1 MFRDKIYAPNYEDF
15 GVLAAVNGCGAR
27 ADFINLTGE
36 RALNSAPNSASSNFH
51 LNLVGKTA
59 TNLTGANVANLGLNL
74 SSNLARDKI
83 DANVADFSLNFR
95 RETAANLMRANLT
108 ICGAPSK
115 QDARISLSSNLRASE
130 ISTSKTLGF
139 CQDRANQICAKNKF
153 AQTSVNV
160 TANEANLSEFSQ
172 SEFNETAMR
181 ESDSEGL
188 QNSNLTQIKTVDIHS
203 HLLSSEVKFDRFY
216 DKLAL
221 AFFAK
226 KFDINRR
233 ELIKNGFEGYK
244 SNFARL
250 IKSSNFVQKSVV
262 FGVDAKFDDSGN
274 LVHKDKTVCASNEEV
289 FAFYEQNPNEVVPF
303 FSVNPNRK
311 DALNLIEK
319 YHKMGFKG
327 GKLLHSYWET
337 DLNDKRYEPYFRLLS
352 ELRLPL
358 VIHVGDENS
367 LASNKALESIEQLKS
382 PLNLGCGIVCAHMG
396 ASSDGAL
403 SIFSRDP
410 EKLGANYF
418 TLLRWLR
425 EFDGLYADVSALL
438 CINKARILPH
448 LKTQTQIHDKIL
460 FGTDFPVPF
469 SVIFSSYD
477 LSLRDRLALNRIQN
491 PLDRYVRAMSL
502 YFGEN
507 SLIFSN
513 YKKILGEI

>member
-1 MFRDKIYAPNYEDF
+1 MFRDDF
-15 GVLAAVNGCGAR
+15 YR
-27 ADFINLTGE
+27 ANE
-36 RALNSAPNSASSNFH
+36 RLDALGF
-51 LNLVGKTA
+51 G
-59 TNLTGANVANLGLNL
+59 TNLIG
-74 SSNLARDKI
+74 RK
-83 DANVADFSLNFR
+83 
-95 RETAANLMRANLT
+95 TAANLTPNSACASAANSGLNLTRKTETNLTRANL
-108 ICGAPSK
+108 AE
-115 QDARISLSSNLRASE
+115 QNARINLNSNLRANE
-130 ISTSKTLGF
+130 TAASKTLGF
-139 CQDRANQICAKNKF
+139 CQNASQIYAKDKF
-153 AQTSVNV
+153 AKASVNL
-160 TANEANLSEFSQ
+160 TANEANLSGFS
-172 SEFNETAMR
+172 SGKFN
-181 ESDSEGL
+181 ESDSESL

-203 HLLSSEVKFDRFY
+203 HLLSADVKFDRFY

-244 SNFARL
+244 SNFTRL

-262 FGVDAKFDDSGN
+262 FGVDAKFDASGN
-274 LVHKDKTVCASNEEV
+274 LVHKDKTVCASNEDV
-289 FAFYEQNPNEVVPF
+289 FAFYEQNPSEVVPF

-337 DLNDKRYEPYFRLLS
+337 DLNDKRYKPYFRLLS

-382 PLNLGCGIVCAHMG
+382 PLNLGCRIVCAHMG

-403 SIFSRDP
+403 SMFSRDP
-410 EKLGANYF
+410 EKFGANYF
-418 TLLRWLR
+418 TLLGWLR

-469 SVIFSSYD
+469 SVILTSYD
-477 LSLRDRLALNRIQN
+477 LTFRDRLALNRIQN

-502 YFGEN
+502 YFGED
-507 SLIFSN
+507 SPIFSN
-513 YKKILGEI
+513 YKKILGDI